1 MAGQKEEK
9 YKGLRIAHI
18 AGQGAE
24 GCGVQRTT
32 AEMMLWAKKTGA
44 IVDYYAYN
52 RKYTRSNV
60 HDMPIKQFGI
70 PKKKDKNLKGLKEAA
85 EYINDNYDIVMFMNY
100 PNAKSDP
107 EIYRGFYFDFFEK
120 IQKPQ
125 KAVYIHEIR
134 GAQYNRL
141 AYLVPMIVNADIV
154 FHFDVTT
161 DLAKLIDELGFQKI
175 GDRMRKYTLWMDFD
189 DLDTW
194 RNKYLNRKIPG
205 VASVTRWSSS
215 KNVRRTIDIM
225 DRVQQLR
232 PDWDC
237 QIHGIERSMGAKIDV
252 LDYEKTIYVNPNGN
266 KDNEENGCVLV
277 HGPVDRNVGVDI
289 VASHMFSTA
298 FWSMPK
304 DPQNYGN
311 RMEYTQIE
319 IIGAGTVPI
328 LDRHWGENNYTRDG
342 KRWIDIPYS
351 AVYIGSR
358 DEDEIE
364 RCVQELIEIAEN
376 PSVLEL
382 YQNTSHNLVV
392 QEFGSDTIIPE
403 AIETILSVG
412 KNKNQMSIF
421 DICKKFVNIA
431 FAEEVEKLE
440 KEGKQI
446 VFNIDT
452 FESGNISELLDK
464 KESFVKK
471 IKKTTG
477 GSAKNLF

>member
-1 MAGQKEEK
+1 MSK
-9 YKGLRIAHI
+9 YKGLKIATI
-18 AGQGAE
+18 YGQGLE
-24 GCGVQRTT
+24 GCGVTRTT
-32 AEMMLWAKKTGA
+32 AELELWAKKTGA
-44 IVDYYAYN
+44 VVHTYAFN
-52 RKYTRSNV
+52 RKYTRTSA
-60 HDMPIKQFGI
+60 HDIDGLFFFG
-70 PKKKDKNLKGLKEAA
+70 PSKKKDVGIKGIA
-85 EYINDNYDIVMFMNY
+85 ETAKKINDEYDIVMFMNY

-107 EIYRGFYFDFFEK
+107 DIYRGFYFDFYEV

-125 KAVYIHEIR
+125 KALYIHEIR

-141 AYLVPMIVNADIV
+141 SYLVPMIVNADVV
-154 FHFDVTT
+154 FHFDTTT
-161 DLAKLIDELGFQKI
+161 DLAGLIDKIGLQKI

-252 LDYEKTIYVNPNGN
+252 LDYEKTIYENPNGSR
-266 KDNEENGCVLV
+266 DNEENGCVLV
-277 HGPVDRNVGVDI
+277 RGPVDRNVGVDI

-319 IIGAGTVPI
+319 IIGAGTIPI
-328 LDRHWGENNYTRDG
+328 LDAHWGENNYTRDG
-342 KRWIDIPYS
+342 RQWGDIPYS

-358 DEDEIE
+358 DEDEINY
-364 RCVQELIEIAEN
+364 VVDQLIEIAEN
-376 PSVLEL
+376 PELLKL
-382 YQNTSHNLVV
+382 YQNTSHDLVV
-392 QEFGSDTIIPE
+392 KEFGSDTIIPE
-403 AIETILSVG
+403 AIDTIQSVG
-412 KNKNQMSIF
+412 KNTNQMTVEE
-421 DICKKFVNIA
+421 ICTKFVSKA
-431 FAEEVEKLE
+431 FS
-440 KEGKQI
+440 KETRRLVSHGAQPVYSIDAFENGNVKQL
-446 VFNIDT
+446 V
-452 FESGNISELLDK
+452 DK
-464 KESFVKK
+464 KEVF
-471 IKKTTG
+471 IKKVKVTRGT
-477 GSAKNLF
+477 KVKELF